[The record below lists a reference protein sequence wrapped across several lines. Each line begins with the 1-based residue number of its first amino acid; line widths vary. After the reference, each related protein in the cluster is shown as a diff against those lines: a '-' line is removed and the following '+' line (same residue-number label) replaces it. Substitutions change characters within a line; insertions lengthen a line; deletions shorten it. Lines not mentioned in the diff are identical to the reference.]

1 MRNWKIQLGIPAA
14 VLVFVM
20 AFYGCESNP
29 PSGLE
34 TIIYKGTDLGG
45 NQYTLTI
52 EKNNAKSVRAGQGD
66 RYKMQTGNG
75 TSSGTVKDVLDD
87 TLTLKPSNGSEFNVT
102 ASGGVISSII
112 GNVTLSD
119 GTVFIVRTF
128 DEIHMRVG
136 RWRNGGYFGED
147 GDNFSSGNSIKLRDV
162 FEGNLDELVSPD
174 NEQSVTFRLS
184 GTVDIQLKVNLRFFY
199 FADDPSEKFGDNE
212 SNRQWLGGHVSSA
225 KQIGSGEFSADI
237 VVEIGKYN
245 ISNFPAGEVQLYLE
259 HIAWSRYPEPHDDQN
274 VGNDED
280 KISEEIPDGTI
291 MATIRNLKLEA
302 VDIAIVYE

>member
-1 MRNWKIQLGIPAA
+1 MRNWKTQLGIPAA

-20 AFYGCESNP
+20 AFYGCDSNP
-29 PSGLE
+29 PSVPE

-52 EKNNAKSVRAGQGD
+52 EKNNAKSVSAGQGD
-66 RYKMQTGNG
+66 GYKMQTGNG
-75 TSSGTVKDVLDD
+75 TSSGTVTDVLDD

-136 RWRNGGYFGED
+136 RWRNGGYFNED
-147 GDNFSSGNSIKLRDV
+147 GDNYAAVDIKLRDV

-174 NEQSVTFRLS
+174 NKQSVTFRLS
-184 GTVDIQLKVNLRFFY
+184 GTIDKTLKVHLRFFY
-199 FADDPSEKFGDNE
+199 IADDPSEKFGDNE
-212 SNRQWLGGHVSSA
+212 SNGQWLGGGPSSA
-225 KQIGSGEFSADI
+225 KQFDSGEFSADI
-237 VVEIGKYN
+237 VVEIEKYD

-259 HIAWSRYPEPHDDQN
+259 HIVWSRYPEPHDDQN
-274 VGNDED
+274 IGNDED
-280 KISEEIPDGTI
+280 KIPDDIPNGTI

-302 VDIAIVYE
+302 VDIAIVHE